1 MLKLKSQ
8 VMHEDEV
15 ERALKRMAH
24 QITEKNEGCDNVVLL
39 GIKSRGVPLAEKL
52 AAYIKL
58 FEGVDVPVGKL
69 DITRHRDDLTE
80 SEKPEFHGSEI
91 SFEVAGRDVILV
103 DDVIYTGR
111 TVRAAMDAVTE
122 FGRAGTIQLCVLIDR
137 GFRELPI
144 RPDYVGKNIPTSRRE
159 KVVVTIAP
167 LDKETGVSIYEKE
180 GEQNE

>member
-1 MLKLKSQ
+1 MLKLKSK
-8 VMHEDEV
+8 VLHEDEI

-24 QITEKNEGCDNVVLL
+24 QIAEKNEGCDNVVLL

-52 AAYIKL
+52 AKYIKL
-58 FEGVDVPVGKL
+58 FEGVDLPVGKL

-91 SFEVAGRDVILV
+91 NFEIAGKDVILV

-111 TVRAAMDAVTE
+111 TVRAAMDAVTD

-159 KVVVTIAP
+159 KVVVKLAEC
-167 LDKETGVSIYEKE
+167 DDETSVTIYEE
-180 GEQNE
+180 E